1 MINMKLNYK
10 IAVLIFILSVS
21 ACTAPKFSVNTIPD
35 SHNSQNSLDW
45 EGVYTGTIPCAN
57 CQGIRTMINLSK
69 DLTYLMETKYLGRS
83 EEIFKSK
90 GTFNWDKSGSNIIL
104 GGESGKPTYRVGE
117 NQLLVL
123 DTEGKQITGNLAENY
138 ILEKETNSLT
148 EKYWKLIEIN
158 GKTVKPSEKEAH
170 IILKEADNRII
181 GNSGCNSFA
190 GGFELQPGNR
200 ISFSKIA
207 STRMACMDM
216 SIEDQLFNILSTVDN
231 FSLSEGILSLN
242 RARMAPLARFEVVYL
257 K

>member
-1 MINMKLNYK
+1 MKLNYK
-10 IAVLIFILSVS
+10 VTALIFIISVS
-21 ACTAPKFSVNTIPD
+21 SCSAPKSSVNTLPD

-45 EGVYTGTIPCAN
+45 DGVYTGTIPCAD
-57 CQGIRTMINLSK
+57 CEGIRTMINLSK
-69 DLTYLMETKYLGRS
+69 DLTYVLETKYQGRS

-90 GTFNWDKSGSNIIL
+90 GTFRWDKSGSMIIIS
-104 GGESGKPTYRVGE
+104 GEIGKQTYRVGE
-117 NQLLVL
+117 NQLFVL
-123 DTEGKQITGNLAENY
+123 DTEGKQISGNLEKNY
-138 ILEKETNSLT
+138 ILQKETNTLT

-158 GKTVKPSEKEAH
+158 GKTVKSSEKEAH
-170 IILKEADNRII
+170 IILKAADNRIT

-190 GGFELQPGNR
+190 GSFEQQPGNR

-242 RARMAPLARFEVVYL
+242 QARMAPLARFEVVYL

>member
-1 MINMKLNYK
+1 MKLNYK
-10 IAVLIFILSVS
+10 IAVLILSLS
-21 ACTAPKFSVNTIPD
+21 ICACTTPKSSVNTIHD

-45 EGVYTGTIPCAN
+45 EGVYTGTIPCAD
-57 CQGIRTMINLSK
+57 CEGIRTMINLSK
-69 DLTYLMETKYLGRS
+69 DLTYVMETKYLGRS

-90 GTFNWDKSGSNIIL
+90 GTFSWDKSGSIIIIS
-104 GGESGKPTYRVGE
+104 GESGKQKYRVGE
-117 NQLLVL
+117 NQLFVL
-123 DTEGKQITGNLAENY
+123 DTDGNRISGNLEKNY
-138 ILEKETNSLT
+138 ILKKETNTLT

-170 IILKEADNRII
+170 IIFKEADNRII

-190 GGFELQPGNR
+190 GGFELLPGNR

-242 RARMAPLARFEVVYL
+242 RARMASLARFEVVYL

>member
-1 MINMKLNYK
+1 MKLNYK
-10 IAVLIFILSVS
+10 ITVLIIIISVS
-21 ACTAPKFSVNTIPD
+21 ACTAPKSSVNTIPD

-45 EGVYTGTIPCAN
+45 EGVYTGTIPCAD
-57 CQGIRTMINLSK
+57 CEGIRTMINLSK
-69 DLTYLMETKYLGRS
+69 NMTYVMETKYQGKS

-90 GTFNWDKSGSNIIL
+90 GTFSWDKSGSYLVMN
-104 GGESGKPTYRVGE
+104 GDSRKPSYKVGE
-117 NQLLVL
+117 NMLSVL
-123 DTEGKQITGNLAENY
+123 DTEGKLITGNLANNY
-138 ILEKETNSLT
+138 TLTKETNTLT

-158 GKTVKPSEKEAH
+158 GKTVKSSEKEAH
-170 IILKEADNRII
+170 IILKATDNRII

-190 GGFELQPGNR
+190 GSFEQLPGNR

-231 FSLSEGILSLN
+231 FSFNEGILSLN

>member
-1 MINMKLNYK
+1 MKLNYK
-10 IAVLIFILSVS
+10 IAFLIIILSVS
-21 ACTAPKFSVNTIPD
+21 ACTAPKPSVNTIPD

-45 EGVYTGTIPCAN
+45 EGVYTGTIPCGD
-57 CQGIRTMINLSK
+57 CEGIRTMISLSK
-69 DLTYLMETKYLGRS
+69 NMTYLMETKYQGKS

-90 GTFNWDKSGSNIIL
+90 GTFSWDKSGSYLIMN
-104 GGESGKPTYRVGE
+104 GESGKPSYKVGE
-117 NQLLVL
+117 NILFVL
-123 DTEGKQITGNLAENY
+123 DTEGKLITGNLANNY
-138 ILEKETNSLT
+138 ILTKETNTLT

-158 GKTVKPSEKEAH
+158 GKTVKSSEKEAH
-170 IILKEADNRII
+170 IILKAADNRIT

-190 GGFELQPGNR
+190 GSFEQLPGNR

-231 FSLSEGILSLN
+231 FSLNEGILSLN
-242 RARMAPLARFEVVYL
+242 RAKMAPLARFEVVYL

>member
-1 MINMKLNYK
+1 MKLNYK
-10 IAVLIFILSVS
+10 ILVLIIILSVS
-21 ACTAPKFSVNTIPD
+21 ACTAPKSSVNAIPD

-45 EGVYTGTIPCAN
+45 EGVYIGTIPCAD
-57 CQGIRTMINLSK
+57 CEGIRTMINLSK
-69 DLTYLMETKYLGRS
+69 DLTYVMETKYQGKS
-83 EEIFKSK
+83 EEVYKSK
-90 GTFNWDKSGSNIIL
+90 GTFSWDKSGSFLIMN
-104 GGESGKPTYRVGE
+104 GVSKKPKYKVGE
-117 NQLLVL
+117 NMLFVL
-123 DTEGKQITGNLAENY
+123 DMEGKQITGNLAENY
-138 ILEKETNSLT
+138 KLNKGTNTLT

-181 GNSGCNSFA
+181 GNSGCNSFT
-190 GGFELQPGNR
+190 GGFELQAGNR

-207 STRMACMDM
+207 STRMACLDM

-242 RARMAPLARFEVVYL
+242 LARMAPLARFEVVYL